1 MLLQKY
7 RKLAAVSHTEGEH
20 KKIVVSPTKIPGGIK
35 PSIACWRG
43 NAWRNGNPALP
54 ESLGLDEDSAARF
67 SMRVSERFLNVSYGL
82 VEFR

>member
-7 RKLAAVSHTEGEH
+7 RKLAAVSHTESEH

-43 NAWRNGNPALP
+43 NA
-54 ESLGLDEDSAARF
+54 
-67 SMRVSERFLNVSYGL
+67 
-82 VEFR
+82 